1 MPMKLNL
8 VINRGQYNQVHRPN
22 ISINNGAFRNSAVQ
36 AKAPAQAPAQAQAQA
51 PPPANPLPPG
61 ISMRRAINAPKN
73 GCKSCRG

>member
-8 VINRGQYNQVHRPN
+8 VINRGQYNQVQRPN
-22 ISINNGAFRNSAVQ
+22 ISINNGVFRNSAVQ
-36 AKAPAQAPAQAQAQA
+36 AQAPAQAPAQAQAQA

>member
-1 MPMKLNL
+1 MKLNL

-36 AKAPAQAPAQAQAQA
+36 APSPAQA

>member
-8 VINRGQYNQVHRPN
+8 VINRGQYNQVYRPT
-22 ISINNGAFRNSAVQ
+22 ISINNGVSRNSAVQ
-36 AKAPAQAPAQAQAQA
+36 SQAP
-51 PPPANPLPPG
+51 PPPPPPPTPPANPLPPG